1 MSEQTLAVKEHE
13 RRTRKNRWRNYF
25 SSYLMVAPAMIAIIM
40 FVIYPAINMTVLS
53 LYKGNAVKPYKSF
66 VGLDNYYKLIFV
78 KDDFFI
84 CLKNTLC
91 YTVGAL
97 VCIVILALLLAQWMY
112 KPRKIN
118 SLATAVF
125 FSPHLV
131 ASVAAGFVF
140 SWMMSSQSYGLFNTV
155 LGWFGIGPVKFLDSA
170 QYAMASVVFMNTWKS
185 TGYYALMILSSM
197 KQIPTEVYEAAK
209 LDSSSGVKTFFKI
222 TIPMI
227 SPQLFFILI
236 TITTG
241 SFKVFDSIR
250 IMTEGGPGNATR
262 VLSYYIYDY
271 AFQRNNTLGFA
282 CAAGIVM
289 MLIMIFLTWFD
300 FAVVEKKVHYQ

>member
-1 MSEQTLAVKEHE
+1 MSEQTLAMKEHE

-25 SSYLMVAPAMIAIIM
+25 SSYLMVAPAMIAIIL

-84 CLKNTLC
+84 CLKNTCC
-91 YTVGAL
+91 YTLGAL
-97 VCIVILALLLAQWMY
+97 VCIVVLALLLAQWMY

-118 SLATAVF
+118 SVATAVF

-140 SWMMSSQSYGLFNTV
+140 SWMMSSQAYGLFNTV

-170 QYAMASVVFMNTWKS
+170 RYAMASVVFMNTWKS

-250 IMTEGGPGNATR
+250 IMTEGGPGDATR

>member
-1 MSEQTLAVKEHE
+1 MSERTVAVKELE
-13 RRTRKNRWRNYF
+13 RRTRGARWRGYF
-25 SSYLMVAPAMIAIIM
+25 FSYLMVLPAVIGIFL
-40 FVIYPAINMTVLS
+40 FVVYPAINMGVLS
-53 LYKGNAVKPYKSF
+53 FFKGNAVKPYKSF
-66 VGLDNYYKLIFV
+66 IGFDNYYKLMFV
-78 KDDFFI
+78 KDDFLVA
-84 CLKNTLC
+84 LKNTAC
-91 YTVGAL
+91 YTLGAL
-97 VCIVILALLLAQWMY
+97 ICIIIMALLLAQWMY

-118 SLATAVF
+118 NLATAVF

-131 ASVAAGFVF
+131 SGVAAGFVF
-140 SWMMSSQSYGLFNTV
+140 SWMMSSQAYGLFNTV
-155 LGWFGIGPVKFLDSA
+155 LGWFGVAPVKFLDSA
-170 QYAMASVVFMNTWKS
+170 QFAMASVVFMNTWKS

-197 KQIPTEVYEAAK
+197 KQIPTEVYEAAR
-209 LDSSSGVKTFFKI
+209 LDSSSGIKTFFKI

-250 IMTEGGPGNATR
+250 IMTGGGPGDATR

-282 CAAGIVM
+282 ASAGIVM
-289 MLIMIFLTWFD
+289 MLIMMFLTWFD